1 MRVKGKSRLS
11 KDFLGN
17 FISNSQFQSIFA
29 LIGPIVRGKGGATLS
44 PHMTMASTT
53 SFWATWA
60 LAPQITLA
68 LIALEYLY
76 LSHSLGA
83 NSTRRQRRFF
93 LSGLATIAFAVCTPF
108 GAQSTIFFWCH
119 MVQHITLMMISGPL
133 LVLGTP
139 STFHPTNA
147 IFRRLTNPVVSWILY
162 AGVMVGVHLPG
173 PHEFMMKNGWIHS
186 YVEVPVYVIVAYLFY
201 FNLLDRNLT
210 GRVISPAMSVVSL
223 FLMMVPET
231 LTGFFIYVAPK
242 SIYNGMFELL
252 DQRRGGSIMW
262 SGGMIVDTVWMS
274 FAVYHWIKSEELASR
289 RVDEEMAN
297 Q

>member
-1 MRVKGKSRLS
+1 MV
-11 KDFLGN
+11 
-17 FISNSQFQSIFA
+17 
-29 LIGPIVRGKGGATLS
+29 
-44 PHMTMASTT
+44 STP

-60 LAPQITLA
+60 LAPQISLA
-68 LIALEYLY
+68 LVALEYLY
-76 LSHSLGA
+76 LARSLGA

-108 GAQSTIFFWCH
+108 GAHSATLFWCH
-119 MVQHITLMMISGPL
+119 MIQHITLMMISGPL

-147 IFRRLTNPVVSWILY
+147 LFRRLTHPVVSWVLY

-173 PHEFMMKNGWIHS
+173 PHEFIMNHGWIHS

-210 GRVISPAMSVVSL
+210 GRVISPAMSVISL

-274 FAVYHWIKSEELASR
+274 FAVYHWIKSEELASQ
-289 RVDEEMAN
+289 RVDEEMAS
-297 Q
+297 QQ